1 MNAIIDGWKCWASH
15 SFSLS
20 QLPHLQNRMVLLPL
34 LISQSCSKIQRKHA
48 EENPLQGHDYCHNH
62 FVLCALCH
70 AGHSILI
77 ILVTPQKV
85 LRDGIII
92 HSTDKKT
99 ESERG

>member
-48 EENPLQGHDYCHNH
+48 EENPLQGHDYCHNPGLDDSP
-62 FVLCALCH
+62 VEE
-70 AGHSILI
+70 SQ
-77 ILVTPQKV
+77 TPEVQGPDRLSNSGK
-85 LRDGIII
+85 
-92 HSTDKKT
+92 
-99 ESERG
+99 